1 MIRRMEAP
9 GEVRAAIRAGDW
21 TGPTAGL
28 APEYTQANL
37 VVLPEADAFGFL
49 RFCLRNPK
57 PCPVLEVCEPGSPE
71 PVGHAAGAVTGEF
84 DLAADPSGAIAYD
97 KSQGNVE
104 AGTVTIKL
112 TNESSLEHN
121 VAVAQ
126 GSRQLGVSPT
136 IKGSETELKVDLPA
150 GTYEFYCTIPGHRA
164 AGMQGTLTAR

>member
-1 MIRRMEAP
+1 MLFAAAP
-9 GEVRAAIRAGDW
+9 SKVPFYIAGGLLAVWAVLLALYAIRHPSFPSSKGGRRGVIGVSFLLVLGAMSMAVV
-21 TGPTAGL
+21 TAG
-28 APEYTQANL
+28 EDTH
-37 VVLPEADAFGFL
+37 EA
-49 RFCLRNPK
+49 
-57 PCPVLEVCEPGSPE
+57 E
-71 PVGHAAGAVTGEF
+71 AAGAVTGEF

-136 IKGSETELKVDLPA
+136 IKGSETELTVDLPA